1 MYIINDID
9 SQCLILGCAG
19 YKLVD
24 LEEEKLCDYYQS
36 LHKILQ
42 LFYVE
47 WCNILLFK
55 KQKAM
60 DIIPTDGLSINR
72 S

>member
-9 SQCLILGCAG
+9 SQCLILGCAE

-47 WCNILLFK
+47 
-55 KQKAM
+55 
-60 DIIPTDGLSINR
+60 
-72 S
+72 